1 MALRPQTGN
10 RPKNPLRIPTER
22 PTRLPWAI
30 TPETQTN
37 PTEAKGTPILSR
49 NRNSA
54 KKAGARFERLISDY
68 LRDNLDDRIDR
79 RVKTGAKDCG
89 DVANVRDSHNRRIV
103 IEAKNTTRPNLA
115 GWIKEAHQEAHNDN
129 AHIGVVVHKRH
140 GNANPADQWVTLTV
154 NDLIQLLTP
163 PQGNTQ

>member
-1 MALRPQTGN
+1 MA
-10 RPKNPLRIPTER
+10 
-22 PTRLPWAI
+22 
-30 TPETQTN
+30 
-37 PTEAKGTPILSR
+37 R

-54 KKAGARFERLISDY
+54 KQAGARFERQIADF

-79 RVKTGAKDCG
+79 KVLGGAKDRG
-89 DVANVRDSHNRRIV
+89 DIANVRDSHNRRIV
-103 IEAKNTTRPNLA
+103 IEAKNTTRMALA
-115 GWIKEAHQEAHNDN
+115 QWIREAHQEARNDN

-140 GNANPADQWVTLTV
+140 GNANPADQWVAMTV